1 MIDLLT
7 SALDVVRIAHEL
19 GYPHEETMR
28 SAGGGGG
35 SGASPVVILAGIV
48 VSLIAVAGLIWLKR
62 RTDA

>member
-35 SGASPVVILAGIV
+35 GASPVVILAGIV